1 MMPIIH
7 KYIIR
12 EVLKYL
18 AVVLI
23 LVVGIYI
30 AVDFFEKIDDFLEVG
45 LPFSRALIFFA
56 YKTPF
61 IIAQIMPVGLL
72 LAVLIVFGLMNKNN
86 ETIALKSA
94 GVSIYHLLKPMIA
107 MGLLMSFL
115 MFFLSEVV
123 VPLTV
128 GRANHIWLREVR
140 KEAAVLS
147 REKNIWMKGNR
158 AIIHIK
164 HYDPKIPAIYGITL
178 NYFDR
183 EFKLTRRVDAP
194 KGIYRQ
200 GQWVLYDIMEQN
212 LIPQQGSYDVGF
224 YPERVEKLE
233 FVPEDLKR
241 VAKKSEEMGFKEL
254 YAYIRRIEN
263 EGYDATAQRVDL
275 YAKFAFP
282 FVCLLLS
289 MVGTGI
295 AIRGKLREGLPV
307 SIVYGLGVAFLYW
320 VFYSF
325 SVSLGRGEMLPPLL
339 AAWAPNFVFLC
350 AGVLMLMH
358 AE

>member
-1 MMPIIH
+1 MSIIH
-7 KYIIR
+7 KYLIC

-18 AVVLI
+18 AIVLI
-23 LVVGIYI
+23 MVVGIYI
-30 AVDFFEKIDDFLEVG
+30 AVDFFEKIDDFLEAG
-45 LPFSRALIFFA
+45 LPFSRALIFFV

-61 IIAQIMPVGLL
+61 IIAQVTPVGLL
-72 LAVLIVFGLMNKNN
+72 LAILIVFGLMNKNN
-86 ETIALKSA
+86 EMIALKSA
-94 GVSIYHLLKPMIA
+94 GVGIYHLLKPMIA
-107 MGLLMSFL
+107 LGLLFSL
-115 MFFLSEVV
+115 LLFFVSEVI

-140 KEAAVLS
+140 NESAVLS
-147 REKNIWMKGNR
+147 KDKNIWLRGSR

-164 HYDPKIPAIYGITL
+164 HYDPQIQTILGVAL
-178 NYFDR
+178 NYFDKDFR
-183 EFKLTRRVDAP
+183 LVRKVGAA
-194 KGIYRQ
+194 KGVYGQ
-200 GQWVLYDIMEQN
+200 GRWVLIDVMEQQ
-212 LIPQQGSYDVGF
+212 LTASTDQYRIEF
-224 YPERVEKLE
+224 FPERVEDLE
-233 FVPEDLKR
+233 LVPEDLRR
-241 VAKKSEEMGFKEL
+241 VAKKSEEMGFMEL
-254 YAYIRRIEN
+254 YDFIRRVES

-295 AIRGKLREGLPV
+295 AIRGRLKEGLPV

-325 SVSLGRGEMLPPLL
+325 SVSLGRGEMLPPLPAVW
-339 AAWAPNFVFLC
+339 AANFVFLC
-350 AGVLMLMH
+350 LGVLLLMH